1 MNSLTGSG
9 QSNLKK
15 VLRTALVG
23 ITPGDQVMLKG
34 YLRVLLRLEAD
45 LEWVGA
51 NHPQVDLF
59 MISDEFRNAA
69 SVKKLLSTQLD
80 KPVLYITRTDN
91 GDGRIVGD
99 ILILPLSSLNELSAW
114 LTNNLGVLTT
124 AVADTDG
131 EGEGA
136 SKAASQPV
144 NKPTAHTTSSTSA
157 TSAQQPNI
165 SQADKSIDNSSSAT
179 ASYSFDSSTTT
190 APSQSS
196 AIASPAMSNSEP
208 LSDLKNSDSQRRTT
222 SNIQPHPIDTAQYEA
237 VIDLIKLLQ
246 RKPTGYYE
254 LITKDGSAAVIEP
267 RTGRLWQTKN
277 QAAPIF
283 SLKWQLTPYQ
293 GAPLEDTQAQ
303 DLLQWLWLRAWTQP
317 NDLLPLISSQQ
328 RYRLRY
334 WIKPKD
340 SDDRRELLRILTAL
354 ESAPLTV
361 TELAINTEVSEKTAK
376 KALAGLLLSGC
387 LQADSY
393 ESLTIKSL
401 AADFEAASSNAQAS
415 SVPSQPMGNRSETSI
430 NNNTPTSPSAPAKAL
445 SPLESVLARRESGE
459 SPTPS
464 SSSYDSKATDQAAN
478 STAQT
483 TASASDDAKQ
493 EKRGFLSR
501 LRAKLG
507 L

>member
-1 MNSLTGSG
+1 MNSLKGSSP
-9 QSNLKK
+9 SNLKK

-80 KPVLYITRTDN
+80 KPVLYIARTDN

-99 ILILPLSSLNELSAW
+99 ILILPLSSVTELSAW

-124 AVADTDG
+124 SVTEADG
-131 EGEGA
+131 EAESVSRSA
-136 SKAASQPV
+136 VQPV
-144 NKPTAHTTSSTSA
+144 NKPTAHTISS
-157 TSAQQPNI
+157 TSAQQPDI
-165 SQADKSIDNSSSAT
+165 SQAAKSVETSPT
-179 ASYSFDSSTTT
+179 ASYSLDASTTT
-190 APSQSS
+190 PTSQSS
-196 AIASPAMSNSEP
+196 ASAPTAAPAKRHVEP
-208 LSDLKNSDSQRRTT
+208 LSELKNSDSPRRTA
-222 SNIQPHPIDTAQYEA
+222 SNTQSHPIDTAQYEG

-254 LITKDGSAAVIEP
+254 LITKDGSSAVIEP
-267 RTGRLWQTKN
+267 RSGRLWQTKN

-317 NDLLPLISSQQ
+317 NDLLPLISNQQ

-354 ESAPLTV
+354 ENAPLTV
-361 TELAINTEVSEKTAK
+361 TELAISTEISEKTAK

-401 AADFEAASSNAQAS
+401 AADLEAAPANAQAS
-415 SVPSQPMGNRSETSI
+415 SLPNQPIGNRSEASI
-430 NNNTPTSPSAPAKAL
+430 SNNAPTSPSAPAKAL

-459 SPTPS
+459 SAAPS
-464 SSSYDSKATDQAAN
+464 SSSYDSNATGQATHG
-478 STAQT
+478 TAQT

-493 EKRGFLSR
+493 EKRGFLSK